1 MASAHNTDSDRSM
14 DEEDYLQVIVESE
27 GRQGYLYE
35 PVYTEAQLQC
45 RDEEEAAAAAAAAT
59 ATAGTV
65 GEEQRLGHTSWCSC
79 TKCIAMDTEE
89 ESFCCHEFPRAQFI
103 IDELLNARG
112 GQPTGRPRPENLFQ
126 DPQKELGRPTRR
138 GQMATC
144 CLSK

>member
-1 MASAHNTDSDRSM
+1 MN
-14 DEEDYLQVIVESE
+14 Q
-27 GRQGYLYE
+27 
-35 PVYTEAQLQC
+35 VYTEAQLQC

-65 GEEQRLGHTSWCSC
+65 GEEQRVGHTSWCSC